1 MTITP
6 DPSQLLSTLTCSVCT
21 ADFRQYSTSPDGP
34 TKVDAAHAMLDA
46 AVAQATIVGL
56 FQPDTLQAFRS
67 YKFVGFLPEP
77 QNRSLVVFG
86 PTVAQYSELS
96 AAPPPPGEGSSNVT
110 YAFGAVIVLALC
122 AGAYAGA
129 VRMRRKFALPE
140 ETNER

>member
-1 MTITP
+1 
-6 DPSQLLSTLTCSVCT
+6 
-21 ADFRQYSTSPDGP
+21 
-34 TKVDAAHAMLDA
+34 MLHA

-67 YKFVGFLPEP
+67 YKFVGFLPQP
-77 QNRSLVVFG
+77 QSRSLVVFG
-86 PTVAQYSELS
+86 PTVAQYSGLS

-110 YAFGAVIVLALC
+110 YAIGAVIVLALC
-122 AGAYAGA
+122 AGAYVGA